1 MFKIIG
7 ADGRQYGPV
16 SADQLRQWIAQGRAN
31 AQSLVQAEGSAEWK
45 RLGEFPEFNPP
56 SPPVPPPVSPPTTSM
71 PTASMPGPVPG
82 PNVYPK
88 TNGMAIAG
96 LTMGIVGVTIGWLC
110 CGPLFSVLGIVFSSI
125 GLSQIN
131 RDPARQTGRAVAIWG
146 LVLSVLS
153 LIAAIVFGVLF
164 AMSGMMPGRHLFSW
178 RYHW

>member
-45 RLGEFPEFNPP
+45 RLGEFPEFSPP
-56 SPPVPPPVSPPTTSM
+56 SPPVSPSTTSM
-71 PTASMPGPVPG
+71 PTASAPVTVSAPT
-82 PNVYPK
+82 VLPK

-110 CGPLFSVLGIVFSSI
+110 CGPFFSILGIIFSSI

-131 RDPARQTGRAVAIWG
+131 RDPVRQTGKSVAIWG
-146 LVLSVLS
+146 LVLSILS
-153 LIAAIVFGVLF
+153 LIAAIGFGMLF
-164 AMSGMMPGRHLFSW
+164 AMRGFLPGRHLYSW

>member
-16 SADQLRQWIAQGRAN
+16 NADQLRQWIAQGRVN
-31 AQSLVQAEGSAEWK
+31 SLTLVQAEGSAEWK
-45 RLGEFPEFNPP
+45 RLGEFPEFSPP
-56 SPPVPPPVSPPTTSM
+56 SPPVTVPA
-71 PTASMPGPVPG
+71 PTAS
-82 PNVYPK
+82 PK

-110 CGPLFSVLGIVFSSI
+110 CGPLFSILGIIFSSI

-131 RDPARQTGRAVAIWG
+131 RDPTRQTGKGVAIGG
-146 LVLSVLS
+146 LVLSILS
-153 LIAAIVFGVLF
+153 LIAAIGVGTLF
-164 AMSGMMPGRHLFSW
+164 AMRGIMPGRHLFSW

>member
-16 SADQLRQWIAQGRAN
+16 SADQLRQWIAQARVN
-31 AQSLVQAEGSAEWK
+31 SQTLVQAEGSADWK
-45 RLGEFPEFNPP
+45 RLGEFPEFSPP
-56 SPPVPPPVSPPTTSM
+56 APPVSPPVPPP
-71 PTASMPGPVPG
+71 TASAPLTVSTPTFP
-82 PNVYPK
+82 PK

-96 LTMGIVGVTIGWLC
+96 LTMGIVGMTIGWLC
-110 CGPLFSVLGIVFSSI
+110 CGPLFSILGIVFSSI

-131 RDPARQTGRAVAIWG
+131 RDPTRQTGQGVAIGG

-153 LIAAIVFGVLF
+153 LIAAIGFGLLF
-164 AMSGMMPGRHLFSW
+164 AVRGFMPGRHLFSW

>member
-7 ADGRQYGPV
+7 ADGRQYGPI
-16 SADQLRQWIAQGRAN
+16 SADQIRQWIAQGRVN
-31 AQSLVQAEGSAEWK
+31 SLTLVQTEGSAEWK
-45 RLGEFPEFNPP
+45 QLGEFPELSPP
-56 SPPVPPPVSPPTTSM
+56 SPPLTVSAPTVP
-71 PTASMPGPVPG
+71 
-82 PNVYPK
+82 PK

-131 RDPARQTGRAVAIWG
+131 RDPARQTGKGVAIGG
-146 LVLSVLS
+146 LVLSILS
-153 LIAAIVFGVLF
+153 LIAAIGLGMLF
-164 AMSGMMPGRHLFSW
+164 AMRGMMPGRHLFSW

>member
-16 SADQLRQWIAQGRAN
+16 GADQLRQWIAQRRAN
-31 AQSLVQAEGSAEWK
+31 EQTLVQVEGSVNWK
-45 RLGEFPEFNPP
+45 RLGEFPEFNQPA
-56 SPPVPPPVSPPTTSM
+56 PPVTVSAPTF
-71 PTASMPGPVPG
+71 P
-82 PNVYPK
+82 PK

-96 LTMGIVGVTIGWLC
+96 LTMGIVGMTIGWLC

-131 RDPARQTGRAVAIWG
+131 RDPARQTGQGVAIGG

-153 LIAAIVFGVLF
+153 LIAAIGFGLLF
-164 AMSGMMPGRHLFSW
+164 AVRGFLPGRHLFSW

>member
-16 SADQLRQWIAQGRAN
+16 SADQLRQWIAQARVN
-31 AQSLVQAEGSAEWK
+31 SQTLVQAEGNAEWK
-45 RLGEFPEFNPP
+45 RLGEFPEFSPP
-56 SPPVPPPVSPPTTSM
+56 SPPMTVSAPTVPPR
-71 PTASMPGPVPG
+71 
-82 PNVYPK
+82 

-96 LTMGIVGVTIGWLC
+96 LTMGIIGVTIGWLC

-131 RDPARQTGRAVAIWG
+131 RDPARQTGQSVAIWG
-146 LVLSVLS
+146 LVLSILS
-153 LIAAIVFGVLF
+153 LIAAVGLGMLF
-164 AMSGMMPGRHLFSW
+164 AMRGMMPGRHLFSW